1 MKINIEMNK
10 RLRIVML
17 VALVLVAL
25 SAQVY
30 AHDLWLNL
38 NDYAPVIGGH
48 TRPVVYFGWGHKYP
62 VDDMFDSGF
71 LNKFQLIKSNG
82 EVKDIKPGAG
92 GFLATR
98 LDIKEPGSYWV
109 VAETFPGFYT
119 LSQVGDRIAH
129 LMKPKTG
136 IENVLLSMQYQMFA
150 KTLLNV
156 DGAADNVTKPVGH
169 ILEIVPLQNPAN
181 LQVGD
186 YLNVQVLFN
195 GKPLPMIPYT
205 RLEGT
210 YNGFSTDGAC
220 AYSNWIMGGMARVK
234 LIHSGQWMLKVGYTI
249 PVDPELQDKCDE
261 LSYYATMSFAVQ

>member
-1 MKINIEMNK
+1 MRINIEMNK
-10 RLRIVML
+10 KLRIITL
-17 VALVLVAL
+17 TALILVAL

-62 VDDMFDSGF
+62 VDDMFTNQLLS
-71 LNKFQLIKSNG
+71 KFQLIKSNG
-82 EVKDIKPGAG
+82 EVKDIKPGTG

-98 LDIKEPGSYWV
+98 LDIEEPGSYWIA
-109 VAETFPGFYT
+109 AETFPEFYT
-119 LSQVGDRIAH
+119 ISQVGERIAH
-129 LMKPKTG
+129 RMEPKIG

-156 DGAADNVTKPVGH
+156 NSATDDVTKPVGH
-169 ILEIVPLQNPAN
+169 ILEIVPLQNPVK

-186 YLNVQVLFN
+186 YLDVQVLFK
-195 GKPLPMIPYT
+195 GKPLPMIPYI

-210 YNGFSTDGAC
+210 YNGFSTDGAN
-220 AYSNWIMGGMARVK
+220 AYSTWIMGGIARVK
-234 LIHSGQWMLKVGYTI
+234 LIYSGSWLLKVGYIITAN
-249 PVDPELQDKCDE
+249 PELQDKCDE
-261 LSYYATMSFAVQ
+261 LDYYATLSFAIQ